1 MNGVNLTP
9 IINAVIAL
17 IGAVIAA
24 FVIPWLKRKMSQQ
37 DLDKMLNYVGIAVYA
52 AQQLY
57 YNSDGEA
64 RLHYVLDYLDSLG
77 YDIDD
82 ESVRNAIEAEVLK
95 LHRQLEEKSA

>member
-17 IGAVIAA
+17 IGALLAA

-64 RLHYVLDYLDSLG
+64 RLHYVLDYLASLG
-77 YDIDD
+77 YDVDD

-95 LHRQLEEKSA
+95 LHKQLEEKSA

>member
-17 IGAVIAA
+17 IGALLAA

-37 DLDKMLNYVGIAVYA
+37 DMNKMLNYVGIAVYA

-57 YNSDGEA
+57 YSKSGQE
-64 RLHYVLDYLDSLG
+64 RLKYVLDYLASLG
-77 YDIDD
+77 YDVDD

-95 LHRQLEEKSA
+95 LHKQLEEKSA